1 MKLYRFL
8 QFWKV
13 HSQIKL
19 YRVTT
24 INVSRKWIEWAEW
37 AASLC
42 MANSPFPGHASPG
55 TWMSWTGRALP
66 WVSLTLRILLTTCF
80 PCIKAWANVL
90 VATKLLLSC
99 SVSFF
104 GTSPK
109 GCSFFIVWET
119 QLKYLKKMKTCW
131 SRYFIK
137 ESTANKYRHW
147 VVIVINNTSSFRHS
161 LLSNCAALNG
171 DVTLSSI

>member
-1 MKLYRFL
+1 MDWMGRMGSITLHG
-8 QFWKV
+8 QF
-13 HSQIKL
+13 SL
-19 YRVTT
+19 SG
-24 INVSRKWIEWAEW
+24 SR
-37 AASLC
+37 LL
-42 MANSPFPGHASPG
+42 PSPG